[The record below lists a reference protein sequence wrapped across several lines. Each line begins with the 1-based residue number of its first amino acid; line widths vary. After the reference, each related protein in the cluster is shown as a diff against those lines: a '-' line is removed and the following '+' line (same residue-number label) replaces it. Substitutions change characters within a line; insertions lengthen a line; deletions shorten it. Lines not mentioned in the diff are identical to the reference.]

1 MPFLKAEGN
10 TTVVIDK
17 FTMLAMTGAK
27 IDIMSFTRP
36 VGMGS
41 SLHDLL
47 SDLTKT
53 SVISFVVT
61 CWNVDSCDVII
72 A

>member
-1 MPFLKAEGN
+1 M
-10 TTVVIDK
+10 IDK

-47 SDLTKT
+47 SDLTKM

-61 CWNVDSCDVII
+61 CWNVDSCDVVI
-72 A
+72 ASLEHSVGCVA